1 MRNFLLIFFVL
12 FMAQVASAQF
22 DSPIK
27 GTAIPK
33 AKKKP
38 KKKDPPKP
46 EAPRVFSITPPKESS
61 PVYQIGSN
69 KEEFSMMQQD
79 KFVNRSREY
88 QDRVTI
94 KPRGESNEPYKGNQ
108 FFGEFKTKSL
118 YIKVLARD
126 FGAEDGDRIKVL
138 VNDVTQVENIT
149 LLNQFQSIQVT
160 LQPGFNKVDFE
171 ALNQGYSGPNTAE
184 FQVYDD
190 QGKLLSAN
198 EWNLATG
205 FKATFIFVKE

>member
-1 MRNFLLIFFVL
+1 MRNVLLIFFVL
-12 FMAQVASAQF
+12 FMAQAASAQF
-22 DSPIK
+22 DSPLK

-46 EAPRVFSITPPKESS
+46 EAPRVFSITPPKENS

-69 KEEFSMMQQD
+69 KQEFSMMQQD
-79 KFVNRSREY
+79 KFVSRSAEY
-88 QDRVTI
+88 QDRVTY

-108 FFGEFKTKSL
+108 YFGEFRTKSL

-126 FGAEDGDRIKVL
+126 FGAQDGDRIKVL
-138 VNDVTQVENIT
+138 VNDVTQIENIM
-149 LLNQFQSIQVT
+149 LENQFQSIQIT

-190 QGKLLSAN
+190 KGDLLSAN

-205 FKATFIFVKE
+205 FKATFMFVKE

>member
-1 MRNFLLIFFVL
+1 
-12 FMAQVASAQF
+12 MAQAASAQF
-22 DSPIK
+22 DTPIK

-38 KKKDPPKP
+38 KKKLPPKP
-46 EAPRVFSITPPKESS
+46 EAPRVFTVTPPKKETKS
-61 PVYQIGSN
+61 VYQIGG
-69 KEEFSMMQQD
+69 ERAEFSMMQED

-94 KPRGESNEPYKGNQ
+94 KPRGESSEPYKGNQ
-108 FFGEFKTKSL
+108 FFGEFRTKSL

-138 VNDVTQVENIT
+138 VNDVTHIDNIG
-149 LLNQFQSIQVT
+149 LQNQFQSIQIT
-160 LQPGFNKVDFE
+160 LKPGFNKVDFE

-190 QGKLLSAN
+190 NGDLLSAN

>member
-1 MRNFLLIFFVL
+1 MRNFLLLILFL
-12 FMAQVASAQF
+12 FMVQAASAQF
-22 DSPIK
+22 DSPLK

-46 EAPRVFSITPPKESS
+46 EAPRVFSITPPKENS

-94 KPRGESNEPYKGNQ
+94 KPRGESSEPYKGNQ

-138 VNDVTQVENIT
+138 VNDVTQVENIS
-149 LLNQFQSIQVT
+149 LQNQFQSVQIT

-190 QGKLLSAN
+190 KGDLLSAN

>member
-1 MRNFLLIFFVL
+1 ML
-12 FMAQVASAQF
+12 
-22 DSPIK
+22 
-27 GTAIPK
+27 TA
-33 AKKKP
+33 A
-38 KKKDPPKP
+38 
-46 EAPRVFSITPPKESS
+46 ANTR
-61 PVYQIGSN
+61 
-69 KEEFSMMQQD
+69 
-79 KFVNRSREY
+79 
-88 QDRVTI
+88 DRVTI